1 MSRIKRRQFL
11 QFASS
16 TLVTLGLS
24 QFDVKTSG
32 DNLGRVL
39 AQSTPRKSLLVGIN
53 THPDAQLNSSVADVY
68 LQQLVSNGFGF
79 NPKDILI
86 LTDGQGILRGSD
98 AHLIKQVK
106 MGEVVVYYYS
116 EHGSKVR
123 DPDCDVSDCLH
134 STFDNVDSRLSNS
147 R

>member
-11 QFASS
+11 QFAGS

-32 DNLGRVL
+32 NSLGRVL
-39 AQSTPRKSLLVGIN
+39 AQSTPRKSLLLSIN
-53 THPDAQLNSSVADVY
+53 THLNAPLNSSVADVY

-86 LTDGQGILRGSD
+86 LTDGQGILRGSEE
-98 AHLIKQVK
+98 HLIKQAK
-106 MGEVVVYYYS
+106 AGDVVVYYYS
-116 EHGSKVR
+116 GHGSQVR
-123 DPDCDVSDCLH
+123 APDCDVSDCIN
-134 STFDNVDSRLSNS
+134 STKGTVDSRLSNS

>member
-11 QFASS
+11 QFAGS

-32 DNLGRVL
+32 NSLGRVL
-39 AQSTPRKSLLVGIN
+39 AQSTPRKSLLLSIN
-53 THPDAQLNSSVADVY
+53 THLNAPLNSSVADVY
-68 LQQLVSNGFGF
+68 LQQLVSNRFGF

-86 LTDGQGILRGSD
+86 LTDGQGILRGSEE
-98 AHLIKQVK
+98 HLIKQAK
-106 MGEVVVYYYS
+106 AGDVVVYYYS
-116 EHGSKVR
+116 GHGSQVR
-123 DPDCDVSDCLH
+123 APDCDVSDCIN
-134 STFDNVDSRLSNS
+134 STFGTVDSRLSNS